1 MVVTPRKHKGF
12 TLIELLTV
20 LSIVAILAALAAP
33 SYREMIAKQRERSTA
48 SELLSGLMQ
57 ARSEAVKR
65 NVPVT
70 LKPVDAAAW
79 QKGWS
84 IPDPA
89 NAGKNIDVRGAI
101 SGATITGPASVIFMS
116 NGRVSGAAAPKFS
129 ITADGTTEAKCVV
142 TDLSGRPYKL
152 KTACLP

>member
-1 MVVTPRKHKGF
+1 MVVTLRNQRGF

-20 LSIVAILAALAAP
+20 LSIIAILAGLAAP
-33 SYREMIAKQRERSTA
+33 SYREMIAKQRERSAA
-48 SELLSGLMQ
+48 SELLGALMQ

-70 LKPVDAAAW
+70 LKPVEAAAW

-89 NAGKNIDVRGAI
+89 NVGKNIDVRGAI
-101 SGATITGPASVIFMS
+101 SGATITGPASVIFLS
-116 NGRVSGAAAPKFS
+116 NGRVSGSTAPKFS
-129 ITADGTTEAKCVV
+129 VSADGTTEAKCVV
-142 TDLSGRPYKL
+142 TDLSGRPYKQ
-152 KTACLP
+152 KTACSP